1 MAVGGLAPIPQG
13 PEVTQ
18 EVVVGPVPSPV
29 PAGRPAL
36 PPLDLHLSIPPQ
48 AQPLLKLWPNM
59 LVVEMTLTMSMTP
72 PNLSHRIIQA
82 EKA

>member
-1 MAVGGLAPIPQG
+1 VAVGGLAPIPQG

-36 PPLDLHLSIPPQ
+36 PPLDLHLDIPPQ
-48 AQPLLKLWPNM
+48 VRPLLKLSPNM
-59 LVVEMTLTMSMTP
+59 RVVEMTLTMSMTP